1 MKNISLTDKMHP
13 GYFKSKSDTMHST
26 TSTHASRIETI
37 DIVRGIALLGILLI
51 NIQTYSLFIF
61 LRPEQVYLLNLDQ
74 PDTYGPLQFAITL
87 FVRNEF
93 FSIYSFLFGF
103 GFYMMFRKN
112 ELQGLDAASLYKRRL
127 YSLLIIGLVH
137 GLFFW
142 FGDILHKYALVGF
155 SLLYFNKKPVRVIL
169 TWMAG
174 LFFFG
179 ILIQVC
185 KEVFFARSAAEM
197 AIQQG
202 QLESVFM
209 QVFNTWQSG
218 SFTDVLA
225 LQHKGVLLSWLT
237 DVQNG
242 LPFLIQIQIL
252 FLAGLVA
259 GKINLFSNIREN
271 KTESKLMSLVL
282 LSIPPAIA
290 LKGLFCLNKMQVDIL
305 PGAVEPYK
313 PLLYSLC
320 NFTGSLLLAMVYLPL
335 LFIMLRNNATRF
347 FNWIGNAGKMGL
359 TNYLLQ
365 TAVCMVLFYG
375 YAGGL
380 SGRVTLFQSL
390 LLAVCIY
397 TAQVIFSN
405 IWLQQHA
412 AGPMETLWK
421 KIVYRK
427 KIRVKGLMRK
437 QVLTP
442 VEKEALCN
450 AIECF

>member
-1 MKNISLTDKMHP
+1 MPSSN
-13 GYFKSKSDTMHST
+13 SKHI
-26 TSTHASRIETI
+26 SRIETI

-61 LRPEQVYLLNLDQ
+61 LRPEQVYLLKLDQ
-74 PDTYGPLQFAITL
+74 PDNYGPLQFAVTL
-87 FVRNEF
+87 FIRNEF

-127 YSLLIIGLVH
+127 YFLLFIGLAH

-155 SLLYFNKKPVRVIL
+155 SLLYFNKKSVRIIL
-169 TWMAG
+169 RWMAG
-174 LFFFG
+174 LFFSA
-179 ILIQVC
+179 ILIQAG
-185 KEVFFARSAAEM
+185 KEVLLNRSVAELAA
-197 AIQQG
+197 QQG
-202 QLESVFM
+202 ELESVFM
-209 QVFNTWQSG
+209 QVVNTWQSG
-218 SFTDVLA
+218 SFTEVLS
-225 LQHKGVLLSWLT
+225 LQHKGVLLSWLM

-259 GKINLFSNIREN
+259 GKINLFSNIKDN

-282 LSIPPAIA
+282 LSIPPAIV

-305 PGAVEPYK
+305 PAAIDPYK
-313 PLLYSLC
+313 PLVYSLC

-335 LFIMLRNNATRF
+335 LFIMLRNNTTRLLR
-347 FNWIGNAGKMGL
+347 WIGNAGKMGL

-380 SGRVTLFQSL
+380 SGRVTLLQSL
-390 LLAVCIY
+390 LLAAGIY
-397 TAQVIFSN
+397 TVQVIFSN
-405 IWLQQHA
+405 IWLQYHN

-421 KIVYRK
+421 KLVYRK
-427 KIRVKGLMRK
+427 KLRVKMPLRR

-450 AIECF
+450 AIECI